1 MYNDEKKTWKQ
12 KLAEHAPEI
21 AFWGT
26 MTAVFV
32 GYFGLVGYAVKK
44 QGDLIEDENQRA
56 HELMMQQDRAK
67 NEALARGAQVLP
79 KGDGTYYF
87 IEKDG
92 RVA

>member
-1 MYNDEKKTWKQ
+1 MYEEEKLTWKQ
-12 KLAEHAPEI
+12 KLAQHAPAL

-32 GYFGLVGYAVKK
+32 GYFGVVGYAIKK
-44 QGDLIEDENQRA
+44 QGNLIEIENQQA
-56 HELMMQQDRAK
+56 HELAMQQDRSR
-67 NEALARGAQVLP
+67 NDALARGATVLP